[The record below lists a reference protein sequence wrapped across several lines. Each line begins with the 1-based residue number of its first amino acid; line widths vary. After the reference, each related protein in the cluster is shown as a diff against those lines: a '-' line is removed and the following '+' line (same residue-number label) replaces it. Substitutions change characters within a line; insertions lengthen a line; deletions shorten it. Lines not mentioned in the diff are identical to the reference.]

1 VSFDADGKAKMEP
14 FLTGFLL
21 DEKADP
27 PMWGRPNDV
36 MVMRDGS
43 MLVSDDQNGIIY
55 RVSLR
60 QEVSFQSQ
68 GAAAMFAAALSFP
81 PTCPAFAADDAPRK
95 AEACLACHGSGGN
108 STDPV
113 MPSLAGQPAQ
123 SISLQLFMFREG
135 NRKDPQM
142 TPMAA
147 NLSNAEMNELAA
159 YFSKQKPAAPSHKTA
174 LRTPRP
180 GATSPSSTTACSA
193 MVPRSSACSTSRGSR
208 ASSSPT
214 ESSVCAASGP
224 RREPISTE
232 T

>member
-1 VSFDADGKAKMEP
+1 VSFSHE
-14 FLTGFLL
+14 
-21 DEKADP
+21 
-27 PMWGRPNDV
+27 
-36 MVMRDGS
+36 
-43 MLVSDDQNGIIY
+43 
-55 RVSLR
+55 
-60 QEVSFQSQ
+60 

-174 LRTPRP
+174 PENAAAGRHLTEQHHCVQCQGSALLGLQHIPRLAGQQFTYLRAQLRGFRAKTRADFDGNMTSAAELLSEKDIEILADYLSGLTPLRD
-180 GATSPSSTTACSA
+180 
-193 MVPRSSACSTSRGSR
+193 
-208 ASSSPT
+208 
-214 ESSVCAASGP
+214 
-224 RREPISTE
+224 
-232 T
+232 